1 MANQLR
7 KKYYSNA
14 LLKLHCAQVRGRKI
28 LAKPIFFLS
37 VIQAIE
43 DRVVI
48 DNKFE
53 YGNGNFNL
61 FHEIY
66 KEMYL
71 SYQPNEYQTPVFKP
85 FYHLIS
91 DGFWHHKVINECV
104 PKKSSATY
112 LSENVSYAYL
122 DEVLWDLLQ
131 EPSVRE
137 EYRELIVSFF
147 LRPKT
152 EE

>member
-43 DRVVI
+43 DRVVS

-71 SYQPNEYQTPVFKP
+71 SM
-85 FYHLIS
+85 
-91 DGFWHHKVINECV
+91 
-104 PKKSSATY
+104 Y
-112 LSENVSYAYL
+112 LSTLGINTLKNARSISIISSSLMANDGQSIAFRFL
-122 DEVLWDLLQ
+122 IWHIQCLFTLL
-131 EPSVRE
+131 
-137 EYRELIVSFF
+137 L
-147 LRPKT
+147 L
-152 EE
+152 